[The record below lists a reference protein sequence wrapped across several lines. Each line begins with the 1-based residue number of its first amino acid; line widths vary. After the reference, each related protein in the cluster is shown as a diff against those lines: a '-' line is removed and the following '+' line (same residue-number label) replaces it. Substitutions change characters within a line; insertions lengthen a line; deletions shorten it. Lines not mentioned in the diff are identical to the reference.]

1 MAQVFPGTLNAF
13 SNPAGTNTLP
23 GTESGGLAHA
33 TQHSDANDAIEAHE
47 AVLGTTAG
55 TSVLK
60 DFLAGNFPPRIDTN
74 NVLQD
79 VIQGTVINALIL
91 TPTINT
97 SVIGTPAITGGTAN
111 SILLGT
117 PTFSAGAVNTADI
130 ANSAVTSGK
139 YKPGTLNYSIG
150 TVTNQ
155 TITSTSFTAITNG
168 TTTYTAGTV
177 AETLFVWASLLFRV
191 TTAGAGIV
199 TLIVNGTE
207 LSPKMYTDVTTTNF
221 IRQEQLYIVSLGA
234 SVTGSLV
241 LNGKVGA
248 GGTLNVSLN
257 TTDYVPTMVGFG
269 VSNA

>member
-23 GTESGGLAHA
+23 GTESGGQAHA

-47 AVLGTTAG
+47 AVLGA
-55 TSVLK
+55 
-60 DFLAGNFPPRIDTN
+60 
-74 NVLQD
+74 
-79 VIQGTVINALIL
+79 TV
-91 TPTINT
+91 
-97 SVIGTPAITGGTAN
+97 GTPAITGGTAN
-111 SILLGT
+111 SIFLGT